1 VLVDNTVGVS
11 TSDTSNAKGSV
22 LFLSPSLWPEPSSSA
37 AGVRTSSLLQ
47 HFATAT
53 SASSASSIFS
63 SVHYGSGA
71 PKPSSLTEYARLH
84 NLSTEYGIRLHTI
97 PANRSDAIEG
107 IILASNEFKDL
118 SAVVFD
124 RYFAEE
130 AYSFHFWKHKESVIR
145 ILDMQDMHSLRL
157 ARQALVGDTST
168 SARMGDGFWMDDKLM
183 ERVMECMPFH
193 FENESQQHATNASK
207 QEIKKRKKDPR
218 DILLREL
225 ASIHRSDLV
234 LVCSSHEYDLLTN
247 VFGIDSSKLCMAP
260 FFSSECS
267 PAYDSPDCQYE
278 QRSDFVALGGYR
290 HPPNVDS
297 VKWLK
302 AEVWP
307 RIRSQLP
314 EAKLHVWGSYPP
326 QHIMQL
332 NDSKSGFLVKGR
344 LDNLA
349 EELAKRRILLA
360 PLRYGAGIKGKV
372 VDAWSHGCPVV
383 TTPVGAEGTKSNR
396 DILTNCSVRGNV
408 GDIDDVGWGGLVGTD
423 ADVLARC
430 AVRLYRDQG
439 LWDESRRNAR
449 RLLRMLFD
457 EKRNLNAVSNAISEA
472 VYDKVT
478 RRSEDHISAILW
490 HQSNRS
496 TEYFS
501 RWIELK
507 EKPR

>member
-1 VLVDNTVGVS
+1 M
-11 TSDTSNAKGSV
+11 
-22 LFLSPSLWPEPSSSA
+22 
-37 AGVRTSSLLQ
+37 RTSALLQ
-47 HFATAT
+47 HFANTA
-53 SASSASSIFS
+53 ASSSSIFS

-84 NLSTEYGIRLHTI
+84 SLSTEYGIRLHTI
-97 PANRSDAIEG
+97 PANRSDAIEN
-107 IILASNEFKDL
+107 IVASNEFKDL

-130 AYSFHFWKHKESVIR
+130 AYSFHFWKHNESAIR

-157 ARQALVGDTST
+157 ARQALVEDT
-168 SARMGDGFWMDDKLM
+168 SARVGDGLWMDDNLM
-183 ERVMECMPFH
+183 ERVMESH
-193 FENESQQHATNASK
+193 VENESQQHATNASK
-207 QEIKKRKKDPR
+207 QKNKKRKKDPC

-225 ASIHRSDLV
+225 AAIHRSDLV

-247 VFGIDSSKLCMAP
+247 VFGIGSSKLCMAP
-260 FFSSECS
+260 FFTSECS

-307 RIRSQLP
+307 RIRSRLP
-314 EAKLHVWGSYPP
+314 EAQLYVWGSYPP

-372 VDAWSHGCPVV
+372 VDAWAHGCPVV
-383 TTPVGAEGTKSNR
+383 TTPVGAEGTTASR
-396 DILTNCSVRGNV
+396 DILTNCTVRGNV
-408 GDIDDVGWGGLVGTD
+408 SDIDDVGWGGLIGTD
-423 ADVLARC
+423 ADAVARC

-449 RLLRMLFD
+449 RLLRVLFGQ
-457 EKRNLNAVSNAISEA
+457 KRNLNAVSNAISEA
-472 VYDKVT
+472 IYNKGI

-490 HQSNRS
+490 HQSQRS

-501 RWIELK
+501 RWVELK
-507 EKPR
+507 ERPR